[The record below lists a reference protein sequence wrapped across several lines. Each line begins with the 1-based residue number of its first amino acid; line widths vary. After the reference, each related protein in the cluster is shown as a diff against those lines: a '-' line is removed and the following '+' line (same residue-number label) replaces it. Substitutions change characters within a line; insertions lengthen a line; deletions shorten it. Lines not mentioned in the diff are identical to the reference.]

1 MSLTTKDFENDIG
14 IKRDYGYFAS
24 KQGRTGFLALWYG
37 LITENV
43 VQALARDIMV
53 YSMFM
58 LEKNGFPIILT
69 VHDEIICEVLK
80 ALADE
85 KAFAQIM
92 EEREAWAIDMQLPIA
107 VEPWSGDCY
116 RKA

>member
-1 MSLTTKDFENDIG
+1 
-14 IKRDYGYFAS
+14 
-24 KQGRTGFLALWYG
+24 
-37 LITENV
+37 
-43 VQALARDIMV
+43 
-53 YSMFM
+53 MFM

-69 VHDEIICEVLK
+69 VHDEILCEVSK